1 MAENLSGLVVD
12 DSTVVR
18 KVITRALKLSGAS
31 ISEIF
36 EACNGLEALDVLED
50 HPIDVMFT
58 DLHMPEMTG
67 IELLDEL
74 DARGIANDFG
84 IVIVSSD
91 STTAR
96 KQAALSGGA
105 CAFVHKPF
113 QPEQIR
119 EVLEKAAAASQ

>member
-1 MAENLSGLVVD
+1 MAENLNVLVVD
-12 DSTVVR
+12 DSAIVR
-18 KVITRALKLSGAS
+18 KVITRALQLSGAS
-31 ISEIF
+31 ILEIF
-36 EACNGLEALDVLED
+36 EACNGLEALDILED

-67 IELLDEL
+67 VELLEEL
-74 DARGIANDFG
+74 DARGIVDNFG

-96 KQAALSGGA
+96 KQAALAGGA

-119 EVLEKAAAASQ
+119 EVLERAAAGS